1 METIDIP
8 LEGRGNLEDLVAF
21 LTACRESAVDD
32 GHYKIASITLSVRHI
47 DPLAVLDS
55 IYEGD
60 AHHFYMENRH
70 REWAV
75 AGAEAIVVETF
86 HTSHR
91 FRAARDYA
99 ADIDEHII
107 AIGDLG
113 LPYSGPLFF
122 TGFTFLDD
130 VTQDEPF
137 PAGLVFVPQ
146 WQVARCGSRYVAV
159 ANARIDSQSDVE
171 QIARRIWGAHEKF
184 TTFEYE
190 RPQQA
195 PVYHILEERE
205 VGSEGAFSGNVERA
219 LEKIENGDYAKIVL
233 SRAVDL
239 VFDNPCQPLR
249 ILNRLREDYPSCN
262 AFSLQRETGTSFIGA
277 TPERLVSVRD
287 GRVYTEA
294 IAGSCGRD
302 PRAVDDAR
310 LAGEL
315 LASEKDRR
323 EHGHVVESIRRHLQ
337 ELGIETA
344 PPGDPGLLVLSNVQ
358 HLQTPIE
365 GDLPKGIHILDIVE
379 ALHPTPAVGG
389 SPRDR
394 AIPDIVDWEPF
405 HRGLFAG
412 VTGWFD
418 TRGNGEFAVGIRSA
432 LARGNEARLY
442 AGAGIVAGSAAQ
454 HEHRETSIKMQA
466 LLNCI
471 RGQAG
476 ESGH

>member
-1 METIDIP
+1 MEIIDIP
-8 LEGRGNLEDLVAF
+8 LEGKGSLEDLVAF
-21 LTACRESAVDD
+21 LTACREAAIED
-32 GHYKIASITLSVRHI
+32 GHFKIASITLAVHHI

-60 AHHFYMENRH
+60 AHHFYMENRL

-75 AGAEAIVVETF
+75 AGAEAIVVKTCE
-86 HTSHR
+86 SASR
-91 FRAARDYA
+91 FRRARDFGMQL
-99 ADIDEHII
+99 DDHII
-107 AIGDLG
+107 AIGDFS

-122 TGFTFLDD
+122 SGFTFLDNVGD
-130 VTQDEPF
+130 DEPF
-137 PAGLVFVPQ
+137 PAGLVFIPQ
-146 WQVARCGSRYVAV
+146 WQVARAGNRYVAV
-159 ANARIDSQSDVE
+159 ANARIEPGSDVNA
-171 QIARRIWGAHEKF
+171 IARRIWGAHEKF
-184 TTFEYE
+184 SAYEYQ
-190 RPQQA
+190 RPPQA

-205 VGSEGAFSGNVERA
+205 VGSPDAFTGNVGRA
-219 LEKIENGDYAKIVL
+219 LARIGGGHYAKIVL

-249 ILNRLREDYPSCN
+249 ILNRLRQDYPNCY

-277 TPERLVSVRD
+277 TPERLVRVRD
-287 GRVYTEA
+287 GRVHTEA

-302 PRAVDDAR
+302 PDAVSDAR
-310 LAGEL
+310 LAAEL
-315 LASEKDRR
+315 LASDKDRR
-323 EHGHVVESIRRHLQ
+323 EHAHVVKSIRRHLG

-344 PPGDPGLLVLSNVQ
+344 DPGEPGLLVLPNVQ

-365 GDLPKGIHILDIVE
+365 GELPAGIHVLDLVE

-389 SPRDR
+389 SPREM

-405 HRGLFAG
+405 SRGLFTG

-432 LARGNEARLY
+432 LAHANEARLY
-442 AGAGIVAGSAAQ
+442 AGAGIVEGSIADR
-454 HEHRETSIKMQA
+454 EHRETSLKMQA

-476 ESGH
+476 